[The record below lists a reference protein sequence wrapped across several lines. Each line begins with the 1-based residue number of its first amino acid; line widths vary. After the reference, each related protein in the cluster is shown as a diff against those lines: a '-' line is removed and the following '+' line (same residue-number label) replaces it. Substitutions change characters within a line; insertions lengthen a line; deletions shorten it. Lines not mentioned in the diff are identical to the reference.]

1 MCAECGVC
9 AGPCVCVCVC
19 VCYVFWYIQYNT
31 SRYENTRRSLSCF
44 VHVRAP
50 PGGGRARSLHIRLY
64 ALLIILVL
72 RKPVNKRPHVWCVRG
87 IFQIAYLTRH
97 TRTLITVEGNDSMRI
112 HAPVFRVRNDEAVAV
127 GTPPRA
133 HPPPLPRPV
142 RHPRQ
147 THRAIT
153 PPYYASTSPPSS
165 CGRHVGL
172 HVLTLRAP
180 CLLVARLRPHGGG
193 EPIRV
198 DA

>member
-1 MCAECGVC
+1 MCRVWCLCWPV
-9 AGPCVCVCVC
+9 CVCVCVC
-19 VCYVFWYIQYNT
+19 VLCVSVYNT